1 MRILNRVATS
11 AKSLAVW
18 PSVKHVAERM
28 TWRRAEDFDAG
39 EGDQVRVG
47 FWRKLRRNL
56 GRLPFADD
64 LVASY
69 FAAFDSKTPMAAKAV
84 LVGALTYFIVP
95 ADLVPDVLIGPG
107 FLDDATVLAYAIATA
122 RKHILPCHYDRARH
136 ALAQN
141 DKDGEQAAHSA
152 WLEAG
157 V

>member
-1 MRILNRVATS
+1 MKILNRMAAS

-18 PSVKHVAERM
+18 PSVKQVAERM
-28 TWRRAEDFDAG
+28 TWRRAEDFD
-39 EGDQVRVG
+39 ETESDHVREG

-64 LVASY
+64 LVAAY
-69 FAAFDSKTPMAAKAV
+69 FVAFDSKTPVAAKAV

-107 FLDDATVLAYAIATA
+107 FLDDATVLAYAVATA
-122 RKHILPCHYDRARH
+122 RKHILPRHYDRARE

-141 DKDGEQAAHSA
+141 DRAPEQAANNA
-152 WLEAG
+152 WQEAG